1 MESEVYFVWN
11 AGVTFSQT
19 DMGFSWVIIYSGRSL
34 CQQDH
39 IVSTLSKAQP

>member
-19 DMGFSWVIIYSGRSL
+19 DVESFVVIIYARGSL
-34 CQQDH
+34 CQPDH
-39 IVSTLSKAQP
+39 IVSTLSKALP

>member
-1 MESEVYFVWN
+1 MGSDIYFVWN
-11 AGVTFSQT
+11 AGSTFRQT
-19 DMGFSWVIIYSGRSL
+19 DVGNSWVIIYARGSL